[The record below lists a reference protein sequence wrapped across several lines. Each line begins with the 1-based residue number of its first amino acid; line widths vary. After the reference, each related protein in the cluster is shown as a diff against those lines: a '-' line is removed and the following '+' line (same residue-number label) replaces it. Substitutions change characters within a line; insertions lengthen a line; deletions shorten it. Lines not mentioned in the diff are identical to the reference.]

1 MRNFFYIFLIFTSL
15 IAGGCSGS
23 NHLVSSE
30 EGLSEALQ
38 RNYFNGT
45 QHLLK
50 GDKEAAYTCFLRCSD
65 EEPDI
70 ASFHYDLGKIDFELG
85 RMEAALAHLD
95 LAVDIDEENDWF
107 RYYRGKALAA
117 TGNLDEAA
125 KDFEIWIAKRPG
137 DLEALRECSDVF
149 LKEGKAWHAYQLL
162 AFYEDEIA
170 PNVEVRLDKL
180 MLILISEFEFEKFD
194 EFLSN
199 AANDF
204 PDEPKFIYHKGLMA
218 FIIQEYESAISIL
231 EGLARSHP
239 NYMEGVITL
248 SDAYFAVGMIE
259 EAYELKL
266 EILKSDEVD
275 PHDKLLII
283 DEFFL
288 SEFQNKGGIEAF
300 EGLLEIAVEIHPRNA
315 EIMHYAGLHWYNKG
329 DLTRA
334 EFALQVA
341 VLEDPSSLKVHL
353 DYLGIIHDLKHW
365 EVLIEAG
372 EQASLVFPLEPLIF
386 LYYGNGHKEL
396 KHYKEAIT
404 LFKNGLAVLI
414 DAPKTRAALLNELA
428 FSYRE
433 FGEKEESYDTFE
445 KSLIH
450 NSSPYVMNNHAYYLA
465 TDNQRIQDA
474 LKWSTKANELVPNEP
489 NFMDTQALILHLLVR
504 NSDALDWIVE
514 AQALLN
520 SPEAVF
526 LEREGDIRYSLGESE
541 RAFELWERAI
551 VAGGGKTRLNEK
563 LNRPVIGKE

>member
-1 MRNFFYIFLIFTSL
+1 
-15 IAGGCSGS
+15 
-23 NHLVSSE
+23 
-30 EGLSEALQ
+30 
-38 RNYFNGT
+38 
-45 QHLLK
+45 
-50 GDKEAAYTCFLRCSD
+50 
-65 EEPDI
+65 
-70 ASFHYDLGKIDFELG
+70 
-85 RMEAALAHLD
+85 
-95 LAVDIDEENDWF
+95 
-107 RYYRGKALAA
+107 
-117 TGNLDEAA
+117 
-125 KDFEIWIAKRPG
+125 
-137 DLEALRECSDVF
+137 
-149 LKEGKAWHAYQLL
+149 
-162 AFYEDEIA
+162 
-170 PNVEVRLDKL
+170 
-180 MLILISEFEFEKFD
+180 
-194 EFLSN
+194 
-199 AANDF
+199 
-204 PDEPKFIYHKGLMA
+204 
-218 FIIQEYESAISIL
+218 
-231 EGLARSHP
+231 
-239 NYMEGVITL
+239 
-248 SDAYFAVGMIE
+248 
-259 EAYELKL
+259 
-266 EILKSDEVD
+266 
-275 PHDKLLII
+275 
-283 DEFFL
+283 
-288 SEFQNKGGIEAF
+288 
-300 EGLLEIAVEIHPRNA
+300 
-315 EIMHYAGLHWYNKG
+315 MHYAGLHWYNKG

-353 DYLGIIHDLKHW
+353 DYLGIIHDLKQW

-504 NSDALDWIVE
+504 NLDALDWIVE